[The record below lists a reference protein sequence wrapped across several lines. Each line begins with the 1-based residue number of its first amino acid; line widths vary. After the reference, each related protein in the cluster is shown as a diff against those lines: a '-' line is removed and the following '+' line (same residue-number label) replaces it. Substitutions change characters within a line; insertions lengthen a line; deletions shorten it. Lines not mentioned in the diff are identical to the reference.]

1 MVVATARTGVPVER
15 LEVAAYRIPT
25 EEPQS
30 DGTLEWDSTTLV
42 VVGAAAAGARG
53 LGYTYSDAAAATLID
68 DTLRDL
74 VEGRDAF
81 AVQAVWDALGARVRN
96 MGRPGI
102 AATAI
107 SAIDVALWD
116 LKARLLDVPLGV
128 LLGAARE
135 SVPVYASGG
144 FTSYTVAALEAQLV
158 GWVGDGISRVK
169 MKVGRDPTA
178 DVRRVEA
185 ARRAVGEAELFVDA
199 NGAYGRKQALAFAK
213 RFAEHD
219 VTWFEEPV
227 SSADFDGLRLLR
239 DRAPA
244 GMDIAAGEYAYVPAD
259 FRNLIGVV
267 DCLQADATRCLG
279 ITGFLRAAALA
290 EAHGLDVSGHTAPSL
305 HLHVSLAAPRIRHLE
320 WFHDHVRI
328 ERMLFDGFVEP
339 VDGALRPDPSRP
351 GHGLELKV
359 ADAER
364 FA

>member
-1 MVVATARTGVPVER
+1 MAVATARTGVPVER
-15 LEVAAYRIPT
+15 LEVAACRIPT
-25 EEPQS
+25 EEPES
-30 DGTLEWDSTTLV
+30 DGTLKWDSTTLV
-42 VVGAAAAGARG
+42 VVQAAAGGARG
-53 LGYTYSDAAAATLID
+53 LGYTYSDAVAATLID
-68 DTLRDL
+68 DTLRAL

-102 AATAI
+102 AASAI

-116 LKARLLDVPLGV
+116 LKARLLDVPLSA
-128 LLGAARE
+128 LLGAARD
-135 SVPVYASGG
+135 SVSIYGSGG
-144 FTSYTVAALEAQLV
+144 FTSYTVPALEAQLA

-185 ARRAVGEAELFVDA
+185 ARLAVGEAELFVDA
-199 NGAYGRKQALAFAK
+199 NGAYGRKQALAFAE

-244 GMDIAAGEYAYVPAD
+244 GMDIAAGEYAYVAAD
-259 FRNLIGVV
+259 FRNLTGVV

-290 EAHGLDVSGHTAPSL
+290 EAHGLDVSAHTAPSL

-328 ERMLFDGFVEP
+328 ERMLLDGFVEP
-339 VDGALRPDPSRP
+339 VDGALRPDLSRP